1 MNVTLYNISAFAI
14 CAIWLIFIYAVVFTN
29 PLRARKRIT
38 NGNVVFYIYW
48 NPETKDVY
56 GIDWKRE
63 KGVPSE
69 TKWVAV
75 TKEEYEKLN
84 ITNE

>member
-1 MNVTLYNISAFAI
+1 MSIIYNILVWGI
-14 CAIWLIFIYAVVFTN
+14 GGIWAALIITVVFVN
-29 PLRARKRIT
+29 PLRARKRVT

-69 TKWVAV
+69 TKWITV